1 MKNEYLESLKGISL
15 KDWKILKVA
24 VDRVFEQKKGELEKE
39 IKLANT
45 EIVSNIILEQF
56 EQTLD

>member
-1 MKNEYLESLKGISL
+1 MKKTYVDILKNISY
-15 KDWKILKVA
+15 KDWKMLKTA
-24 VDRVFEQKKGELEKE
+24 VDSVFEQKKGELEKE

-56 EQTLD
+56 GQTLD

>member
-24 VDRVFEQKKGELEKE
+24 VHRVFEQKKGELEKE

-45 EIVSNIILEQF
+45 KIVSNIILEQF
-56 EQTLD
+56 GQTLD

>member
-15 KDWKILKVA
+15 KDWKILKAA

-56 EQTLD
+56 GQTLD

>member
-1 MKNEYLESLKGISL
+1 MKKIYVDILKNISY
-15 KDWKILKVA
+15 KDWKILKMV

-56 EQTLD
+56 GQTWD